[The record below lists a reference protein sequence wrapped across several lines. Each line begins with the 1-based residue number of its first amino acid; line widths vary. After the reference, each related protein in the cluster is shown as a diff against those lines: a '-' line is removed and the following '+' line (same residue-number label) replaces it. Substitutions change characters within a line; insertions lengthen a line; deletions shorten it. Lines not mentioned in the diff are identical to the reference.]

1 LRTFLLAGIILL
13 VLRCDERVAPLV
25 EYVDACAEAIEPIL
39 QEHPI
44 GLIDG
49 ALTLLAAD
57 AVHLDQHL
65 LSCALVRRLEL
76 HPISL
81 PRIDETADPRASR
94 VEHGCLTL
102 LLDPRAA

>member
-13 VLRCDERVAPLV
+13 VLRGDERVAPLV

-49 ALTLLAAD
+49 ALT
-57 AVHLDQHL
+57 
-65 LSCALVRRLEL
+65 
-76 HPISL
+76 
-81 PRIDETADPRASR
+81 
-94 VEHGCLTL
+94 
-102 LLDPRAA
+102 